1 MAARKPMPYS
11 ADQLSAVFKSPPDPR
26 GVAMYNDV
34 VPLGYIGDIL
44 LRETYHSDKIGEPA
58 PREEDCYSR
67 LTVISPRV
75 QYESINPNGEV
86 VLLTRCYVWI
96 LLRRRWVL
104 WMAVY
109 NDSDKPMPVHYADA
123 PPVAPGCITFLYL
136 VDSPGQNKR
145 LPRDIHNELFQWAPP
160 MPNSSALDHYLAVH
174 STAESRRESTGAAGA
189 AAAASAAASA
199 DDGATLASI
208 VQGQAVFEDE

>member
-1 MAARKPMPYS
+1 
-11 ADQLSAVFKSPPDPR
+11 
-26 GVAMYNDV
+26 MYNDV

-136 VDSPGQNKR
+136 AMSWLLMTGFAAVSLQPNASSAGEYAGLLAIRAYHRNGVNFRRRPVDSG
-145 LPRDIHNELFQWAPP
+145 AG
-160 MPNSSALDHYLAVH
+160 LA
-174 STAESRRESTGAAGA
+174 
-189 AAAASAAASA
+189 
-199 DDGATLASI
+199 
-208 VQGQAVFEDE
+208 